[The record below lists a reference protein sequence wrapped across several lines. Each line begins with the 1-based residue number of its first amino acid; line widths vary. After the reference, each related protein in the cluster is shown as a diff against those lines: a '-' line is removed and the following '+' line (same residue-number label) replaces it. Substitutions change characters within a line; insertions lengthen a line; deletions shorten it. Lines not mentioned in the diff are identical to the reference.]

1 MPLSNNLSR
10 GYLGITTT
18 TGGVFGI
25 DESRLFF
32 SKITYINSTTTSHDG
47 NITIS
52 IPSGSQSGDLL
63 LLIISHGGGS
73 ATFTAPSGWSTLTDG
88 ALPGGDPK
96 LEVFYR
102 SHNGSDTSV
111 TVTGTGTNGDVSLH
125 TFRGQTLTTIT
136 NSQGPTSGAVP
147 NLTIANNNSYAIH
160 VTALNNAAVPNLST
174 GFTSLTATGTTRG
187 LRVAVSNSYQS
198 IGNVVN
204 PSTADTSE
212 FLFEIY

>member
-1 MPLSNNLSR
+1 MSLSKNLSR

-32 SKITYINSTTTSHDG
+32 STITYINSTSDSIVAG
-47 NITIS
+47 NININV
-52 IPSGSQSGDLL
+52 PSGSQSGDLL

-88 ALPGGDPK
+88 TLPSNGPK

-102 SHNGSDTSV
+102 SHNGSDESV
-111 TVTGTGTNGDVSLH
+111 LLVGGSSGDVSLH

-136 NSQGPTSGAVP
+136 NSQGPVGGAVP

-160 VTALNNAAVPNLST
+160 VTALNTAAVPNLST
-174 GFTSLTATGTTRG
+174 GFASLTATGTTRG